1 MELQLI
7 GIFDVSFV
15 TEPAVISLETEN
27 RTAVIEVREEQV
39 LRKGEA
45 WWGMEALPA
54 HVATARLKETSWAFE
69 LIGFFKQ

>member
-27 RTAVIEVREEQV
+27 RTAVVEVREEQV

-54 HVATARLKETSWAFE
+54 RVADACLKETSWAFE
-69 LIGFFKQ
+69 LVGFF